1 MISIPNKNPLAYLE
15 DEYQSHTEKLLK
27 MEAEMQE
34 MFNKKIDLQLRKMEN
49 LHQEN
54 LEILEREQRYV
65 SLKKKE
71 LISLQEEFNKEKD
84 ENKINNNDVFDNS
97 FQSPKSP
104 SLISTNS
111 HTSSVTSK
119 GKKKS
124 FVINILDQIKL
135 K

>member
-84 ENKINNNDVFDNS
+84 ENVLTKILF
-97 FQSPKSP
+97 FP
-104 SLISTNS
+104 T
-111 HTSSVTSK
+111 
-119 GKKKS
+119 
-124 FVINILDQIKL
+124 
-135 K
+135 

>member
-34 MFNKKIDLQLRKMEN
+34 MFNKKIDLQLRKMES

-54 LEILEREQRYV
+54 LEILEREQRDV

-84 ENKINNNDVFDNS
+84 ENKINNNDVFD
-97 FQSPKSP
+97 
-104 SLISTNS
+104 
-111 HTSSVTSK
+111 
-119 GKKKS
+119 KS
-124 FVINILDQIKL
+124 FDSC
-135 K
+135 